1 MNDTHRQRVRQQLR
15 IRFAFLLDHDPD
27 EVVMEVYGWAWV
39 FSAGAMDAK
48 SIDKACRAQ
57 AMAMGWRRRGG
68 VGPWYRRELPS
79 AWMGNVAEQT
89 RIQLRS
95 NGPCVPRVR
104 NGRFKQTRHVPH
116 IYRRAA

>member
-57 AMAMGWRRRGG
+57 AMALGWRRRGG

-89 RIQLRS
+89 CIQLRS

-116 IYRRAA
+116 IYRCAA